1 MSVLID
7 WDMPK
12 ACRDCF
18 FQIGGWCRMY
28 SDDEKRIDDMNLIV
42 ERPEW
47 CPLVEVET
55 VDQEE
60 LITPLNMIGGYLR
73 RVR

>member
-1 MSVLID
+1 MGRTARTLQGGDGMSVLID

-47 CPLVEVET
+47 CPLVEVTE
-55 VDQEE
+55 
-60 LITPLNMIGGYLR
+60 
-73 RVR
+73 

>member
-47 CPLVEVET
+47 CPLIEVTE
-55 VDQEE
+55 
-60 LITPLNMIGGYLR
+60 
-73 RVR
+73 